1 MTFKSSRLC
10 LLLWPLSV
18 APAYSAAIQNL
29 TFTDVVKDV
38 TVINVATKQET
49 PAKAGDVLVPPN
61 VLKTGPDSRA
71 ELVAE
76 DKTVTRVGANTIFSV
91 EADSRDVNIAQ
102 GSVLFNSPKGK
113 GGGRIKSAGATA
125 SVLGTTL
132 IVGANQDGGFKVML
146 LEGKGEVKG
155 AKGGGAKLSPGQ
167 LSFAMPGKPPTA
179 PLNFQLKGSVANS
192 KLVGGFSK
200 PLASMAKIEAAVKV
214 QQAKIDKGELLATG
228 VAIGDRPGVGIVID
242 ASILNSV
249 RTQQEKY
256 VAALIQSRVDA
267 VPVKPETV
275 TPSSNSIDPRYILA
289 VAANLN
295 LTSSIS
301 PPEAIFSVDGT
312 GVSREGWR
320 MVRSVPQGEPQSDN
334 NADISMLIAK
344 NIELK
349 LNVLEGGQ
357 TDTFLHSPADGKDT
371 NALVAL
377 QNLKISSDVNLD
389 FSSLRTTPNLSG
401 VSLVEGQATIHLP
414 SALGLEPGFA
424 VTGNG
429 LAEGSYVSSVD
440 YTNNTITLNKAPT
453 ETLSGVTL
461 FGLVEVDAV
470 KDSNKVTVSLKQ
482 TAAGNATLDPF
493 AGLRVGMPVNSSSF
507 PTGTVIQSIAEDG
520 VITLSKP
527 ALSSGMADLAL
538 GGVPRSTPLIL
549 SAGRTIIMEPGSLL
563 RTSTSLLDIY
573 AAGTEFAE
581 DVTLAVKVAE
591 TKVPL
596 VLDRVSIDHYWL
608 VPEAIGDSSM
618 SIKAPQINIL
628 DSRIFEQNSIKMEA
642 FAGDITISSRDVKG
656 TVATVGDVSKITLSP
671 GSDMTGINVGQRI
684 AGPGIPEGTTITAI
698 ADREITLSAAAT
710 ETSSVP
716 VRVVSP
722 VPLGIA
728 SIDEL
733 AICSR
738 VLSLKASGNIS
749 ISNVPLYTVDATFEA
764 QQSISLSGID
774 LRLQGSALPESMTLA
789 MTATNGVV
797 TIDST
802 LAPELMTTALRA
814 KTGKVTVTDSE
825 FGRAVTEEEI
835 LARLSDTP
843 RTSFQILADKAEIIL
858 KSLQNEK
865 TSIYADAITLSSK
878 GDLSILG
885 AVKDDAGT
893 GRDARITLSPTDALG
908 ALNLTSKTGAVNILN
923 TQIKHFEVAI
933 TAGGELMDAT
943 ASRGPEPTATQALN
957 EITLNKV
964 AFTPLQSS
972 DPSKAARIAIDA
984 TTVVL
989 KDVSFPDG
997 SNVFLNSFHGKVAA
1011 YPGQMTEMNIER
1023 KAGYVNFMSNV
1034 KYGDT
1039 VIKFAAPG
1047 GSTVEKARTTM
1058 DNAAFQAAAA
1068 QAREAGAAIGDL
1080 SKIRIGTQTG
1090 NAKAVMAAPSAKA
1103 GK

>member
-10 LLLWPLSV
+10 LLFWPLSV

-38 TVINVATKQET
+38 IVINVATKQET

-155 AKGGGAKLSPGQ
+155 AKGGSAKLSPGQ

-179 PLNFQLKGSVANS
+179 PLNFQLKGNVANS

-214 QQAKIDKGELLATG
+214 QQAKIASGELMTTG
-228 VAIGDRPGVGIVID
+228 LAIGDRPGVAVLVD
-242 ASILNSV
+242 STILKSV
-249 RTQQEKY
+249 QN
-256 VAALIQSRVDA
+256 LIKADRVKD
-267 VPVKPETV
+267 ETV
-275 TPSSNSIDPRYILA
+275 TPSSNVPDPRYILA
-289 VAANLN
+289 IAANLN
-295 LTSSIS
+295 LTSNIS

-312 GVSREGWR
+312 GISREGWK

-357 TDTFLHSPADGKDT
+357 SDTFLHSPADGKDT

-389 FSSLRTTPNLSG
+389 FSSLRTIPNLSG

-414 SALGLEPGFA
+414 STLGLEPGFA
-424 VTGNG
+424 LTGNG
-429 LAEGSYVSSVD
+429 LAEGSYVSSID
-440 YTNNTITLNKAPT
+440 YTNNTITLSKAPT
-453 ETLSGVTL
+453 ESLSGVTL
-461 FGLVEVDAV
+461 FGLVAVDTV
-470 KDSNKVTVSLKQ
+470 KDSNKVTVILK
-482 TAAGNATLDPF
+482 TAAEGTATSDPF
-493 AGLRVGMPVNSSSF
+493 AGLRVGMPVNSDSF
-507 PTGTVIQSIAEDG
+507 PTGTVIQAIGEDG

-527 ALSSGMADLAL
+527 ALASGSADLAL

-573 AAGTEFAE
+573 AAGTEFTE
-581 DVTLAVKVAE
+581 DVKLAVKVAE
-591 TKVPL
+591 AQAPL

-608 VPEAIGDSSM
+608 VPEAVGDSSM

-628 DSRIFEQNSIKMEA
+628 DSRIFEQNTIKMEA

-656 TVATVGDVSKITLSP
+656 TVSTVGDVSKITLSP
-671 GSDMTGINVGQRI
+671 GSDMTGISVGQRI
-684 AGPGIPEGTTITAI
+684 AGQGIPEGTTITAI
-698 ADREITLSAAAT
+698 ADREITLSATAT

-722 VPLGIA
+722 VPLGIT
-728 SIDEL
+728 SVDDL

-738 VLSLKASGNIS
+738 VLSLKASKNIS

-764 QQSISLSGID
+764 EQAISLSGVD
-774 LRLQGSALPESMTLA
+774 LRLQGSDVPESQTLT
-789 MTATNGVV
+789 MTAKNGDM
-797 TIDST
+797 TIDRI
-802 LAPELMTTALRA
+802 LGPELMTTALTVS
-814 KTGKVTVTDSE
+814 TGKFSSTDSE

-835 LARLSDTP
+835 MARLEFNPSDTP
-843 RTSFQILADKAEIIL
+843 KTSFQIIAEKADIL
-858 KSLQNEK
+858 IRSLQNSN
-865 TSIYADAITLSSK
+865 TSIFSDNITLTSK

-885 AVKDDAGT
+885 AVKDDAGQ
-893 GRDARITLSPTDALG
+893 GIDARVTLSPTDKLG
-908 ALNLTSKTGAVNILN
+908 TLNLTSKTGEVNILN

-933 TAGGELMDAT
+933 TAGGDLVDT
-943 ASRGPEPTATQALN
+943 TSTRGAVPTAAQEKNT
-957 EITLNKV
+957 ITLNKV
-964 AFTPLQSS
+964 AFNPIPTLDS
-972 DPSKAARIAIDA
+972 SKAARIAIDA

-989 KDVSFPDG
+989 KDVSFADG

-1011 YPGQMTEMNIER
+1011 YPGEGKTREV
-1023 KAGYVNFMSNV
+1023 GYVNFISNV
-1034 KYGDT
+1034 RYGET
-1039 VIKFAAPG
+1039 EIKFVAPAG
-1047 GSTVEKARTTM
+1047 TTVEQAKTPM
-1058 DNAAFQAAAA
+1058 DNAAFQAAAQ
-1068 QAREAGAAIGDL
+1068 QAKEAGANIGDL
-1080 SKIRIGTQTG
+1080 SRIKIGTQTG
-1090 NAKAVMAAPSAKA
+1090 NAKPVTAAPSAKA
-1103 GK
+1103 VK

>member
-1 MTFKSSRLC
+1 MHSFHRILSHAPQAGPKIATVEAKLFMTFKSSRLC

-29 TFTDVVKDV
+29 TFTEVVKDV
-38 TVINVATKQET
+38 SVINVATKQET

-155 AKGGGAKLSPGQ
+155 AKGGSAKLSPGQ

-179 PLNFQLKGSVANS
+179 PLNFQLKGNVANS

-214 QQAKIDKGELLATG
+214 QQSKIASGELVSTG
-228 VAIGDRPGVGIVID
+228 LAIGDRPGVAVMVD
-242 ASILNSV
+242 AAILNSV
-249 RTQQEKY
+249 QT
-256 VAALIQSRVDA
+256 L
-267 VPVKPETV
+267 VKADIARSETV
-275 TPSSNSIDPRYILA
+275 TPSPNVPDPRYILA
-289 VAANLN
+289 VATNLS
-295 LTSSIS
+295 LTSNIS
-301 PPEAIFSVDGT
+301 PPESIFSVDGT
-312 GVSREGWR
+312 GVSREGWK
-320 MVRSVPQGEPQSDN
+320 MVRSVPQGETPSDN
-334 NADISMLIAK
+334 NADISVLIAK
-344 NIELK
+344 NIDLK
-349 LNVLEGGQ
+349 LNVLEG
-357 TDTFLHSPADGKDT
+357 DSKDLFLHSPTDGKDS

-389 FSSLRTTPNLSG
+389 FSSLRMVPNLSG
-401 VSLVEGQATIHLP
+401 VSLVEGQATIQL
-414 SALGLEPGFA
+414 SSTLGLEPGCG

-429 LAEGSYVSSVD
+429 VAEGSYISSVD

-453 ETLSGVTL
+453 DSVDGVTL
-461 FGLVEVDAV
+461 FGLVEVVAI
-470 KDSNKVTVSLKQ
+470 KDSNRVTVIPKNTLTGDAS
-482 TAAGNATLDPF
+482 LDPL
-493 AGLRVGMPVNSSSF
+493 AGLRVGMTVNSDAF
-507 PTGTVIQSIAEDG
+507 PAGTVIQSIAEDG
-520 VITLSKP
+520 LITLSKP
-527 ALSSGMADLAL
+527 ALSDGNANLAL

-573 AAGTEFAE
+573 AAGTEFAQ

-628 DSRIFEQNSIKMEA
+628 DSRIFEQNVIKMEA
-642 FAGDITISSRDVKG
+642 FAGDITVTSRDVKG
-656 TVATVGDVSKITLSP
+656 TISTVGDVSKITLSP
-671 GSDMTGINVGQRI
+671 ESDMTGINVGQRI
-684 AGPGIPEGTTITAI
+684 AGQGISEGTTILAI
-698 ADREITLSAAAT
+698 SGREITLSDTVT
-710 ETSSVP
+710 ETPTEP

-722 VPLGIA
+722 VPLGIT
-728 SIDEL
+728 SIDDL

-764 QQSISLSGID
+764 GQSISLSGVD
-774 LRLQGSALPESMTLA
+774 LRLQGSASPESMTLA
-789 MTATNGVV
+789 MTATNGDL
-797 TIDST
+797 TIDKT
-802 LAPELMTTALRA
+802 LGPDLMTTTLAAL
-814 KTGKVTVTDSE
+814 TGKVTVTDSE
-825 FGRAVTEEEI
+825 FGRAVTDEDI
-835 LARLSDTP
+835 LNRLSDTP
-843 RTSFQILADKAEIIL
+843 RTSFAITAEKAEILL
-858 KSLQNEK
+858 KSLQNDK
-865 TSIYADAITLSSK
+865 TSIYADTINLSSK
-878 GDLSILG
+878 SDLSILG
-885 AVKDDAGT
+885 AVKDDAGNGT
-893 GRDARITLSPTDALG
+893 DARITLSPTDTLG
-908 ALNLTSKTGAVNILN
+908 SLNLTSKTGAVNIVN

-933 TAGGELMDAT
+933 TAGGDLIGTT
-943 ASRGPEPTATQALN
+943 ASRDLN
-957 EITLNKV
+957 DVTLNKV
-964 AFTPLQSS
+964 AFTPLQST

-989 KDVSFPDG
+989 TDVSFPDG
-997 SNVFLNSFHGKVAA
+997 SDVFLNSYQGKVAA
-1011 YPGQMTEMNIER
+1011 RPGENQAR
-1023 KAGYVNFMSNV
+1023 QVGYVNFIKNV
-1034 KYGDT
+1034 KYGET
-1039 VIKFAAPG
+1039 EIKFVG
-1047 GSTVEKARTTM
+1047 TDGQTVGKALEAM
-1058 DNAAFQAAAA
+1058 DNDAFHAAA
-1068 QAREAGAAIGDL
+1068 QQANIVTL
-1080 SKIRIGTQTG
+1080 SKIKIGTQTG
-1090 NAKAVMAAPSAKA
+1090 NAKAVISPQPMTARRP
-1103 GK
+1103 

>member
-71 ELVAE
+71 ELIAE

-214 QQAKIDKGELLATG
+214 QQAKIASGELMTTG
-228 VAIGDRPGVGIVID
+228 LAIGDRPGV
-242 ASILNSV
+242 AIL
-249 RTQQEKY
+249 
-256 VAALIQSRVDA
+256 VDA
-267 VPVKPETV
+267 TILKSVQTLIDQRLVKPETL
-275 TPSSNSIDPRYILA
+275 TPSSNVPDPRYLLA

-295 LTSSIS
+295 LTSKIS

-312 GVSREGWR
+312 GVSRDGWK
-320 MVRSVPQGEPQSDN
+320 MVRSVPQGQPQSDA

-349 LNVLEGGQ
+349 LNVFDNGDPDYFFHAPGEKN
-357 TDTFLHSPADGKDT
+357 KDT

-377 QNLKISSDVNLD
+377 QDLKISGAIDVD
-389 FSSLRTTPNLSG
+389 SSSLRTIPNLSVDHIEKG
-401 VSLVEGQATIHLP
+401 KTTIKLK
-414 SALGLEPGFA
+414 STLGLEPGFA
-424 VTGNG
+424 IAGNG

-440 YTNNTITLNKAPT
+440 YTNDTITLNKAPE
-453 ETLSGVTL
+453 ETLDKVTL
-461 FGLVEVDAV
+461 FGLVAVDAS
-470 KDSNKVTVSLKQ
+470 KDSNKVTVLKK
-482 TAAGNATLDPF
+482 TAEANATLDPF
-493 AGLRVGMPVNSSSF
+493 AGLRVGMPVISDSF
-507 PTGTVIQSIAEDG
+507 PSGTVIQSIGEDG

-527 ALSSGMADLAL
+527 ALSSGKVDLAL
-538 GGVPRSTPLIL
+538 SGVPRSTPLIL

-581 DVTLAVKVAE
+581 DVSLAVKVAE
-591 TKVPL
+591 AKAPL
-596 VLDRVSIDHYWL
+596 LLDRISIVHEWL
-608 VPEAIGDSSM
+608 VTEATGASSM
-618 SIKAPQINIL
+618 SLKAPQINIL
-628 DSRIFEQNSIKMEA
+628 DSRIYAQNAIKMEA

-656 TVATVGDVSKITLSP
+656 TVSTVGDVSKITLSSD
-671 GSDMTGINVGQRI
+671 SDMTGINVGQRI
-684 AGPGIPEGTTITAI
+684 AGPGIPEGTTIKAI
-698 ADREITLSAAAT
+698 VDREITLSATAT

-722 VPLGIA
+722 VPLGIT
-728 SIDEL
+728 SVDDL

-764 QQSISLSGID
+764 GQSIALSGVD
-774 LRLQGSALPESMTLA
+774 LRLQGSADRESMTLA
-789 MTATNGVV
+789 MTAKNGGLTVER
-797 TIDST
+797 
-802 LAPELMTTALRA
+802 LLGPELMTTALAA
-814 KTGKVTVTDSE
+814 KTGKVTLTDSKFGGGIAEDGVTD
-825 FGRAVTEEEI
+825 EEKI
-835 LARLSDTP
+835 MARLKFNPSNTK
-843 RTSFQILADKAEIIL
+843 RTAFEIIAEKAEILI
-858 KSLQNEK
+858 KSRLNDK
-865 TSIYADAITLSSK
+865 TAIYADELSLTSK

-885 AVKDDAGT
+885 AVKDDAGQI
-893 GRDARITLSPTDALG
+893 DARIKLSPTDNLG
-908 ALNLTSKTGAVNILN
+908 ALNLTSRTGAVNILN

-933 TAGGELMDAT
+933 TAGGDLVDT
-943 ASRGPEPTATQALN
+943 SASRGAVPTEAQAKNIIDLS
-957 EITLNKV
+957 KV
-964 AFTPLQSS
+964 DFTPLPSI
-972 DPSKAARIAIDA
+972 DASKAARIAIDA

-989 KDVSFPDG
+989 KDVSFADG

-1011 YPGQMTEMNIER
+1011 YPGEGKTREV
-1023 KAGYVNFMSNV
+1023 GYVNFISNV
-1034 KYGDT
+1034 RYGET
-1039 VIKFAAPG
+1039 EIKFVTPG
-1047 GSTVEKARTTM
+1047 LSGTTVDKAKTPM
-1058 DNAAFQAAAA
+1058 DNAAFQDAAK
-1068 QAREAGAAIGDL
+1068 QARDAGTKIGDL
-1080 SKIRIGTQTG
+1080 SKIKIGTQTG
-1090 NAKAVMAAPSAKA
+1090 NAKTVK
-1103 GK
+1103 